1 MSQLSAETIR
11 RALVKPFS
19 KLLPR
24 ILIITAIGATTLVFS
39 SRSSHAAETAKP
51 AQGQAVIQP
60 VAPAKTTP
68 AETKTA
74 AAETDEIEPKIIEGP
89 NGTLLTMPIIPKAR
103 DRIGEKNTIVLIAG
117 KPVKILCAGKVDYAI
132 FGNDTV
138 LKDLSKDKDS
148 DFKPCDEVPG
158 QKCGIVCEPSVDHGF
173 TNLMLKDARTV
184 YHRDLE
190 IRGPKS
196 KDYAKAL
203 KFYKPEITLSDE

>member
-1 MSQLSAETIR
+1 M
-11 RALVKPFS
+11 KPFS
-19 KLLPR
+19 RLLHR
-24 ILIITAIGATTLVFS
+24 ILIITAIAATTIVFS
-39 SRSSHAAETAKP
+39 SRSARAAEAAKP
-51 AQGQAVIQP
+51 AQVQAVSQP
-60 VAPAKTTP
+60 VAPAKTAT
-68 AETKTA
+68 
-74 AAETDEIEPKIIEGP
+74 AETDEIEPKIIEGP